1 MADRDHDGN
10 APTGVSRRDLLKRG
24 AIAGGVLWSV
34 PVIQT
39 IAAPSAFAQGSVGT
53 GACCEC
59 KQPRPPLNL
68 TCSVDDPS
76 CDVCVTIICSGA
88 DNVSRYFVGDG
99 CGCTDVAPKKC
110 IPGPRCVQQ
119 TCP

>member
-1 MADRDHDGN
+1 MPEQKDQPKASS
-10 APTGVSRRDLLKRG
+10 GVSRREVLKRG
-24 AIAGGVLWSV
+24 AIAGGVLWAA

-39 IAAPSAFAQGSVGT
+39 IVAPSAMAAGSPGV

-59 KQPRPPLNL
+59 KAPKPPLNL

-76 CDVCVTIICSGA
+76 CTDCITIICSGQ
-88 DNVSRYFVGDG
+88 DNFSRYFVGDG
-99 CGCTDVAPKKC
+99 CGCTSQAPKKC

-119 TCP
+119 NCP

>member
-1 MADRDHDGN
+1 M
-10 APTGVSRRDLLKRG
+10 
-24 AIAGGVLWSV
+24 

-76 CDVCVTIICSGA
+76 CDVCATIICAGA